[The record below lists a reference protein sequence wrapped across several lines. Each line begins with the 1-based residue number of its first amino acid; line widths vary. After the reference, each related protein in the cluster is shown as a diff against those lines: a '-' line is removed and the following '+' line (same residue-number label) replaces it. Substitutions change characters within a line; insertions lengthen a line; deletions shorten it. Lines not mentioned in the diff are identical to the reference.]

1 MKRYFS
7 IMLDSEKEVFICS
20 SLILAEKSVEAIKK
34 LYPKRQLSI
43 VDIFVCENNEEI
55 NNSWHQE
62 IDLL

>member
-34 LYPKRQLSI
+34 LYPNKQLSI
-43 VDIFVCENNEEI
+43 VDIFVCENAEEI
-55 NNSWHQE
+55 NNSWHQD

>member
-1 MKRYFS
+1 
-7 IMLDSEKEVFICS
+7 MLDSEKEVFICS

-43 VDIFVCENNEEI
+43 VDVFVCENAGEI
-55 NNSWHQE
+55 NNSWHQD